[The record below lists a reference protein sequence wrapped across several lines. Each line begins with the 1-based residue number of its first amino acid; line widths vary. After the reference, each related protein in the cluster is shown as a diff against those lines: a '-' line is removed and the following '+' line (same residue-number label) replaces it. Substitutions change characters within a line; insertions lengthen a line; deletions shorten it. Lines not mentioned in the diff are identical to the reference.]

1 MRHVTPLRA
10 LRSPGKP
17 VNFSSAKHPR
27 ISAASNL
34 FPRKNI
40 LLFALSEKSS
50 DFFLETERKKISIF
64 FFSFPFFFSRLPEKE
79 IIFDLYKYNARI
91 SWKLINEI
99 IYCIEHVSRTYVLP
113 SIEFT
118 NLKPEAPVLYYP
130 DESTSF

>member
-1 MRHVTPLRA
+1 MLHPCAPFVPL
-10 LRSPGKP
+10 
-17 VNFSSAKHPR
+17 
-27 ISAASNL
+27 AS
-34 FPRKNI
+34 
-40 LLFALSEKSS
+40 LLTSQVLNTLVSR
-50 DFFLETERKKISIF
+50 LLPIF
-64 FFSFPFFFSRLPEKE
+64 FHVKIYSCLPCLKNQAIFSRGGKKENFYIFLFFSFFFSRLPEKE

-99 IYCIEHVSRTYVLP
+99 IYCIEHVSWSRTYVLP